1 MHHLSPLA
9 VVGRDINE
17 DAYGC
22 IEVFDDKLKL
32 EMVGAHPDV
41 AKLPAGWPSELYLP
55 RGGAIVPAGDG
66 AGLGFFISF
75 FFFML
80 NMVSLPLQ
88 PVVRMLTSNEED
100 LGSLPILDSEGI
112 LPSAEDIAA
121 HAAATQAATT
131 VTVGS
136 DGPQQPAAA
145 APQLQKSE
153 ASSASGAPAAD
164 EPGVIV

>member
-32 EMVGAHPDV
+32 EMVGAYPDV
-41 AKLPAGWPSELYLP
+41 AKLPTGWPSELYLP
-55 RGGAIVPAGDG
+55 HGGAIVRSGDG
-66 AGLGFFISF
+66 ENLGFFFSF
-75 FFFML
+75 FFFVL
-80 NMVSLPLQ
+80 NMVRLPLQ
-88 PVVRMLTSNEED
+88 GLQPVMRMITTSED
-100 LGSLPILDSEGI
+100 NADMWDAEGI
-112 LPSAEDIAA
+112 LPFKEDIAA
-121 HAAATQAATT
+121 HPPAATT
-131 VTVGS
+131 VIVDS